1 MHAASGTDL
10 RAMAKEVNEY
20 LVDPVT
26 VVDVPLPDVGLV
38 ETARNVTLQKCSL
51 VLLPTY
57 AIYYKIAHDLA
68 ARPK

>member
-38 ETARNVTLQKCSL
+38 ETARNTTLQK
-51 VLLPTY
+51 
-57 AIYYKIAHDLA
+57 
-68 ARPK
+68 